1 MDQPKTQWIKN
12 LTWFQIESFKLV
24 IILKFDRK
32 NYRLKLESWKIEI
45 RHNLIVWILFV
56 NKLKII
62 KLLIIG
68 EI

>member
-1 MDQPKTQWIKN
+1 MDQPETQTINN
-12 LTWFQIESFKLV
+12 LTWFQFESFKLV

-32 NYRLKLESWKIEI
+32 NNRLKLESWKIEI